1 MDTPIQMAT
10 ILAIGGCAIGLHVV
24 PTLAD
29 ILLRRR
35 RARLFEWFDRTA
47 GEYER
52 WQAENP
58 GRRPSKSASG
68 TEGAIAYWAEDALRL
83 LDVDGLD
90 EERASR
96 VRAMGIGP
104 DEKAAARTQ
113 AAASALAAAKATV
126 AAAAASSSARAF
138 MKPTSD
144 ASGDEEKEAADDR
157 DL

>member
-10 ILAIGGCAIGLHVV
+10 FLAIGGCAIGLLVV
-24 PTLAD
+24 PALAD
-29 ILLRRR
+29 VLLRRR
-35 RARLFEWFDRTA
+35 GARLFEWFDRTA

-83 LDVDGLD
+83 LAVDGLD
-90 EERASR
+90 EERAAR
-96 VRAMGIGP
+96 VRAMGIEP

-113 AAASALAAAKATV
+113 AATSALAAAKATV
-126 AAAAASSSARAF
+126 AAAAAASVPAALKMGAGRA
-138 MKPTSD
+138 
-144 ASGDEEKEAADDR
+144 GEDEEKEAAHDR

>member
-1 MDTPIQMAT
+1 MDTPIHMAT
-10 ILAIGGCAIGLHVV
+10 ILAIGGCAIGLHAV

-35 RARLFEWFDRTA
+35 GARLFEWFDRTA

-83 LDVDGLD
+83 LAVDGLD
-90 EERASR
+90 EERAAR
-96 VRAMGIGP
+96 VRAMGLEP

-113 AAASALAAAKATV
+113 TATSALAAAKATV
-126 AAAAASSSARAF
+126 AAAAA
-138 MKPTSD
+138 
-144 ASGDEEKEAADDR
+144 ASVPAALRRGDGGAKDDEGKEAADDR